1 MLMANLYSK
10 ASMGNLMMVHTKYSH
25 VKLMGVAK
33 LSHVASLCS
42 AHSRALFEIFFYL
55 LFMPFIYM
63 ANYCCKLLS
72 ALLDLEFVL
81 AQKRCE

>member
-1 MLMANLYSK
+1 MANLHSK
-10 ASMGNLMMVHTKYSH
+10 ASVGNLMMVHKKYSH

-33 LSHVASLCS
+33 FPHVASLCS
-42 AHSRALFEIFFYL
+42 AHSRTLFEIFFIF
-55 LFMPFIYM
+55 LFMSFIYM

-81 AQKRCE
+81 AQKGCE